1 MVTDPQSVEDLDGC
15 VADGR
20 GGYEDLARAIMDG
33 RTCVPVGAGLLM
45 LMGNLEDAARAIQPD
60 DDDDPIVP
68 MPDDLGLVESHPDR
82 RVQCVIVLRR

>member
-1 MVTDPQSVEDLDGC
+1 V
-15 VADGR
+15 
-20 GGYEDLARAIMDG
+20 IMDG

-60 DDDDPIVP
+60 DDDDP

-82 RVQCVIVLRR
+82 RVQCVIDLIASLINRKGRSQLRRNIQSAAGLVPE

>member
-1 MVTDPQSVEDLDGC
+1 
-15 VADGR
+15 
-20 GGYEDLARAIMDG
+20 MDG

-68 MPDDLGLVESHPDR
+68 MSDDLGLVESHPGR
-82 RVQCVIVLRR
+82 PVQCVIELIAPLINRKGRRSALAGFFETAFRFR